1 VGAFALVRL
10 RRGPLIETN
19 PRETPLA
26 TQNKSIVSFAKLTS
40 GMEMPNL
47 LDVQLRAFQTLL
59 QTEAA
64 IQEREDVGLER
75 VFNEIFPISDVNGN
89 FSLEFVRYGLGEPK
103 YDMEECM
110 ERDMTYAA
118 PLKATLRLIVWED
131 GGDDRRP
138 KDIIEK
144 EVYLGDLPLLTPLG
158 TFIING
164 AERVIVSQ
172 LHRSPGVVF
181 EETIHPNGSKLFN
194 ARIIPFRG
202 SWVEF
207 TVDIHDVVAVHIDKK
222 KKFPASALLRAVGY
236 SRDAD
241 ILSLFFQKQAVELA
255 VLERE
260 TVREGR
266 RGEVFHGFLGEDV
279 LDPDSLEQGTARL
292 FRDVVLPGT
301 GEVIERGAT
310 LTAESYTAFREAG
323 LWSLPVAP
331 GQLLGRAGDE
341 LSAEIIG
348 RLQRAGI
355 ERVQAF
361 RPGHLGGSALRATLA
376 KDPTRGTL
384 DALFAIHNLLR
395 PGTAPAPEVWT
406 EEEFE
411 EGAGQVMHIG
421 DFVRLWADEASQ
433 PAEPAPRE
441 IQRST
446 EERMLRFAKERGI
459 KYVWES
465 FREERTEKAARS
477 GRVLVFDLNRI
488 LQVYSAVWRLL
499 FQPRAALVVGSE
511 LNGKPSAASDY
522 GEYSEESLN
531 KRYDLGR
538 VGRYKINQRLQT
550 AFGALGF
557 TAPPAGMTAL
567 TAQDVLAILYQLV
580 ELHEGRGQTD
590 DIDHLGNRRV
600 RSVGELIANQFS
612 VGLSRMARLVRE
624 RMSIVSDPD
633 KINIDDLVNART
645 VSAVIQQFFGSSQL
659 SQFMDQTNP
668 LAELTH
674 KRRLSA
680 LGPGGLTRERAGF
693 EVRDVHYSHYGRMCP
708 IETPEGPN
716 IGLINSLTT
725 FSRINDLGFI
735 ETPYRKVV
743 RAVARYPHKVK
754 LQEAVRLVIGE
765 RNRNY
770 AKAGEE
776 IDAVRG
782 REVFKAMITGAELA
796 EDVRDWS
803 EVFPRLLAGEILQR
817 DWDEEFAALPVL
829 ARRGDRITEEI
840 AQRITSQPVNLVRVV
855 SRRAGAEIRGVA
867 PETIRNPIA
876 LPVRVFAPSDSALL
890 AVPGTVLTE
899 EVVERLY
906 QAQIE
911 GLAEA
916 EVPHDL
922 PERVGLDY
930 SDGIPAL
937 PPESEVGRVALV
949 PAVILTHVTPVVT
962 TITAWLSANEEENA
976 PVAQANAPLTAEN
989 RFANEYVL
997 CRERGDFPLLRPD
1010 EIDYM
1015 DVAPDQLV
1023 SVAAALIPF
1032 LEHDDANRA
1041 LMGSNMQRQGVP
1053 LLFPEAPLVG
1063 TGLEE
1068 TVARDS
1074 GAVVI
1079 ARRGGTVVEV
1089 TADHIVVDTGVNTT
1103 STDGEPLRRLAQFDR
1118 YRLKKY
1124 WRTNQDTAINQ
1135 RPLVHVGQQV
1145 GRGDIL
1151 ADGASTDRGEL
1162 ALGRNLLV
1170 AFMPWYGHNFEDAIV
1185 LSERL
1190 VKDDVYTSIHIQEL
1204 ELQVRDTK
1212 RGMEEI
1218 TREIPN
1224 VAEESLIDLDER
1236 GVVRIGAR
1244 VKAGDILVGKITPK
1258 GETELSPEEKLLTAI
1273 FGEKAKDVKDS
1284 SLKVPP
1290 GVEGTVI
1297 DVKVFSRRI
1306 DDPLLEKEHGQ
1317 KIGEL
1322 RAFERAE
1329 IGRISEA
1336 RDEELKDMLRG
1347 KTVALFLKRGTV
1359 EPFLEEGTELG
1370 DEVLK
1375 ELDLTEVD
1383 LTTLKVTDRETNER
1397 LRRLIDEAKRRIE
1410 RVRLRTEEQI
1420 DKVFQPDELPPGVV
1434 QLVKVYLAEKR
1445 KISVGDKMAGR
1456 HGNKG
1461 IIARIVPE
1469 EDMPFLPDGTPVDVC
1484 LNPLG
1489 VPSRMNVGQI
1499 LETHL
1504 GWVAR
1509 VLGFEAKTPVFQGAS
1524 EDEIGVLL
1532 RLAGVKWA
1540 AQALQVSGDAPE
1552 FDLEE
1557 ARAIIKALQSLP
1569 ADDEP
1574 RPMRGIGRPMDRVFD
1589 AQILASD
1596 LAQKLREVGRFL
1608 AAAAEEVLRDGD
1620 QTVEEAFPAIA
1631 AHARSGENLNAA
1643 VEEFM
1648 QRAGLTPGAKVKLRD
1663 GRSGTE
1669 FSSPVSVGEIYML
1682 KLSHLVDDK
1691 IHARSIGPYSLVTQ
1705 QPLAGKAQFGGQRF
1719 GEMEVWALEAY
1730 GAAHTLQEIL
1740 TVKSDDV
1747 NGRSRVYEAIVKG
1760 ENLPEPGLPESFNV
1774 LVKELQALGISVTL
1788 GN

>member
-1 VGAFALVRL
+1 
-10 RRGPLIETN
+10 
-19 PRETPLA
+19 LA
-26 TQNKSIVSFAKLTS
+26 TVNKPIVSFGKLVA
-40 GMEMPNL
+40 GMDHPNL
-47 LDVQLRAFQTLL
+47 LDVQLRAFETLL
-59 QTEAA
+59 QTDAA
-64 IQEREDVGLER
+64 AREREDVGLER

-89 FSLEFVRYGLGEPK
+89 FSLEYVRYALGEPK

-118 PLKATLRLIVWED
+118 PLKATLRLVVWED
-131 GGDDRRP
+131 IGDERRP

-144 EVYLGDLPLLTPLG
+144 EVYLGDLPVLTPLG

-181 EETIHPNGSKLFN
+181 EETIHPNGSKLYS

-207 TVDIHDVVAVHIDKK
+207 TIDIHDVVAVHIDKK
-222 KKFPASALLRAVGY
+222 KKFPATALLRTVGY

-241 ILSLFFQKQAVELA
+241 ILSVFFKRDAVTLA
-255 VLERE
+255 SMAGEG
-260 TVREGR
+260 TREGR

-279 LDPDSLEQGTARL
+279 PDPAVLGPEGPMLYRE
-292 FRDVVLPGT
+292 VVVPGT
-301 GEVIERGAT
+301 GELFERGT
-310 LTAESYTAFREAG
+310 RLTTEAYRAMREG
-323 LWSLPVAP
+323 GVYSLPVIAAA
-331 GQLLGRAGDE
+331 LLARAGDE
-341 LSAEIIG
+341 VNAEVIA
-348 RLQRAGI
+348 RLQRAGVDAI
-355 ERVQAF
+355 TLF
-361 RPGHLGGSALRATLA
+361 RTGAPGTALRATLA

-384 DALFAIHNLLR
+384 DSLFAIHNLVR
-395 PGTAPAPEVWT
+395 PGTAPAPDVWS
-406 EEEFE
+406 EEEFF
-411 EGAGQVMHIG
+411 AGGDSIMHVA
-421 DFVRLWADEASQ
+421 DFLRAWSERDNAPADPTSRDA
-433 PAEPAPRE
+433 
-441 IQRST
+441 QRSA
-446 EERMLRFAKERGI
+446 EERMLRYAQERGI
-459 KYVWES
+459 RYVWES
-465 FREERTEKAARS
+465 FREERAEKTARPS
-477 GRVLVFDLNRI
+477 RVLVYELNRVV
-488 LQVYSAVWRLL
+488 QVYTQVWRLL
-499 FQPRAALVVGSE
+499 FQPRAAIVVTGD
-511 LNGKPSAASDY
+511 LADGGAATARSDY
-522 GEYSEESLN
+522 SEYLEETLN

-538 VGRYKINQRLQT
+538 VGRYKINQRLGD
-550 AFGALGF
+550 AFRGLGF
-557 TAPPAGMTAL
+557 AVPPAGMTAL
-567 TAQDVLAILYQLV
+567 TAQDVLAILHNLV
-580 ELHEGRGQTD
+580 ELHEGRGYTD

-668 LAELTH
+668 LAEMTH

-725 FSRINDLGFI
+725 YSRINDLGFI

-743 RAVARYPHKVK
+743 RAVVKYPATVK
-754 LQEAVRLVIGE
+754 LDDAVRLVLGE
-765 RNRNY
+765 RGKVF
-770 AKAGEE
+770 AKKGEE
-776 IDAVRG
+776 VDEARG
-782 REVFKAMITGAELA
+782 REVFRAMIVGAELA
-796 EDVRDWS
+796 EDVLDWTPL
-803 EVFPRLLAGEILQR
+803 FPRMLAGEIPQSE
-817 DWDEEFAALPVL
+817 WEAAFATLAVL
-829 ARRGDRITEEI
+829 ARRGERITDDLADRI
-840 AQRITSQPVNLVRVV
+840 AAQPVNVVRVV
-855 SRRAGAEIRGVA
+855 SRRAGAAARGVA
-867 PETIRNPIA
+867 PEAIRNPGS
-876 LPVRVFAPSDSALL
+876 LPVRVFAPKSSAVL
-890 AVPGTVLTE
+890 AVPGTVLTR
-899 EVVERLY
+899 EVVDAIFAR
-906 QAQIE
+906 QME
-911 GLAEA
+911 GLV
-916 EVPHDL
+916 EVDAGDTPD
-922 PERVGLDY
+922 EVGLDFVT
-930 SDGIPAL
+930 GVAAL
-937 PPESEVGRVALV
+937 SPEGDVGRVPV
-949 PAVILTHVTPVVT
+949 GTRVGVVHVTPVVT
-962 TITAWLSANEEENA
+962 RITAWLSANEEENA
-976 PVAQANAPLTAEN
+976 RIAQANAPLGVDN
-989 RFANEYVL
+989 SFASEFIL

-1010 EIDYM
+1010 EIDFM

-1041 LMGSNMQRQGVP
+1041 LMGSNMQRQAVP
-1053 LLFPEAPLVG
+1053 LLFPDAPVVG
-1063 TGLEE
+1063 TGLEQ
-1068 TVARDS
+1068 VIAIDS
-1074 GAVVI
+1074 GAVVV
-1079 ARRGGTVVEV
+1079 ARRGGVIKEV
-1089 TADHIVVDTGVNTT
+1089 TADFIVVDAGAGGDAVLAG
-1103 STDGEPLRRLAQFDR
+1103 DEPLRRLAQFDR
-1118 YRLKKY
+1118 YRMKKY
-1124 WRTNQDTAINQ
+1124 WRTNQDTALNQ
-1135 RPLVHVGQQV
+1135 RPLVHVGQLV
-1145 GRGDIL
+1145 KKGDVL
-1151 ADGASTDRGEL
+1151 ADGASTDGGEL

-1170 AFMPWYGHNFEDAIV
+1170 AFMPWYGNNFEDAIV

-1190 VKDDVYTSIHIQEL
+1190 VRDDVYTSIHIQEL

-1224 VAEESLIDLDER
+1224 VAEESLVDLDER

-1297 DVKVFSRRI
+1297 DVKIFSRRI
-1306 DDPLLEKEHGQ
+1306 DDPILEKERGQ

-1322 RAFERAE
+1322 RTFERNE
-1329 IGRISEA
+1329 ILRISEA
-1336 RDEELKDMLRG
+1336 RDEEVRELIRG
-1347 KTVALFLKRGTV
+1347 KEAALFLKKGTV
-1359 EPFLEEGTELG
+1359 EPYFDEGTQLTA
-1370 DEVLK
+1370 EVVDA
-1375 ELDLTEVD
+1375 LDLGEVD
-1383 LTTLKVTDRETNER
+1383 LTTLKVTDRPTNEQ
-1397 LRRLIDEAKRRIE
+1397 LRRLIDESKRRIE
-1410 RVRLRTEEQI
+1410 KVRQKTENQI

-1461 IIARIVPE
+1461 IIARIVPD

-1504 GWVAR
+1504 GWAGR

-1524 EDEIGVLL
+1524 EDEIGVLI
-1532 RLAGVKWA
+1532 RLAGVTWA
-1540 AQALQVSGDAPE
+1540 AKALGVGAEPPVFDVEDARAISHAAHA
-1552 FDLEE
+1552 LEE
-1557 ARAIIKALQSLP
+1557 AGEP
-1569 ADDEP
+1569 EP
-1574 RPMRGIGRPMDRVFD
+1574 RPEVGIGRPIDRL
-1589 AQILASD
+1589 LAD
-1596 LAQKLREVGRFL
+1596 GVPANVREKLKPLGAYLVAAAKELAERKEGDFEALFP
-1608 AAAAEEVLRDGD
+1608 AAAALAKAKGKS
-1620 QTVEEAFPAIA
+1620 A
-1631 AHARSGENLNAA
+1631 GENPVNAA
-1643 VEEFM
+1643 LEEHM
-1648 QRAGLTPGAKVKLRD
+1648 LAAGLTPGGKVWMRD
-1663 GRSGTE
+1663 GRSGNTFE
-1669 FSSPVSVGEIYML
+1669 SPVTIGAIYML

-1788 GN
+1788 GS

>member
-1 VGAFALVRL
+1 LGMRDK
-10 RRGPLIETN
+10 P
-19 PRETPLA
+19 
-26 TQNKSIVSFAKLTS
+26 IVSFAKLTS

-89 FSLEFVRYGLGEPK
+89 FSLEFVRYSLGEPK
-103 YDMEECM
+103 YDIEECM

-118 PLKATLRLIVWED
+118 PLKATLRLIVWEEVAD
-131 GGDDRRP
+131 ERRP

-158 TFIING
+158 TFIVNG

-181 EETIHPNGSKLFN
+181 EEAIHPNGSKLYS

-207 TVDIHDVVAVHIDKK
+207 TIDIHDVVSVHIDKK
-222 KKFPASALLRAVGY
+222 KKFPATALLRAVGY
-236 SRDAD
+236 SRDPD
-241 ILSLFFQKQAVELA
+241 ILELFFNRETVALSD
-255 VLERE
+255 LERE
-260 TVREGR
+260 TVRDSR
-266 RGEVFHGFLGEDV
+266 RSSDAFLGFLAEDV
-279 LDPDSLEQGTARL
+279 PDPALLGENGAL
-292 FRDVVLPGT
+292 LYRDVVLPTT
-301 GEVIERGAT
+301 GEVFERGT
-310 LTAESYTAFREAG
+310 RLTEAAYRALREAG
-323 LWSLPVAP
+323 VTSVPVA
-331 GQLLGRAGDE
+331 GGTLLGRSGEE
-341 LSAEIIG
+341 LGSDVIG
-348 RLQRAGI
+348 RLQRAGLST
-355 ERVQAF
+355 VSVF
-361 RPGHLGGSALRATLA
+361 RPHVHGGTTLRATLG
-376 KDPTRGTL
+376 KDPTRGTI
-384 DALFAIHNLLR
+384 DSLFAIHNLLR
-395 PGTAPAPEVWT
+395 PGTAPAPETWSEDDFLAALPQT
-406 EEEFE
+406 
-411 EGAGQVMHIG
+411 MHVA
-421 DFVRLWADEASQ
+421 DFLRRWAEADEVSL
-433 PAEPAPRE
+433 ESSGRE
-441 IQRST
+441 QRST
-446 EERMLRFAKERGI
+446 EERMVRFAQEHGI

-465 FREERTEKAARS
+465 FREERSEKGAKS
-477 GRVLVFDLNRI
+477 PKVLVYDLPRV
-488 LQVYSAVWRLL
+488 LQVYTGVWRLL
-499 FQPRAALVVGSE
+499 FQPRGSLVVAGDLVAGQS
-511 LNGKPSAASDY
+511 NGRVDY
-522 GEYSEESLN
+522 GEYSEEALN

-538 VGRYKINQRLQT
+538 VGRYKINQRLQP
-550 AFGALGF
+550 AFEDLGF
-557 TAPPAGMTAL
+557 SAPPAGMTAL
-567 TAQDVLAILYQLV
+567 TAQDVLALLLHLV
-580 ELHEGRGQTD
+580 ELHEGRGFTD

-725 FSRINDLGFI
+725 YSQINDLGFI

-743 RAVARYPHKVK
+743 RTILRYPSEVT
-754 LQEAVRLVIGE
+754 LQDPVRLVIGE
-765 RNRNY
+765 RTRVF
-770 AKAGEE
+770 AKAGATL
-776 IDAVRG
+776 DAEAG
-782 REVFKAMITGAELA
+782 RELFRQMILGAELA
-796 EDVRDWS
+796 EDVRDWT
-803 EVFPRLLAGEILQR
+803 EVHARMLSGEILQWEWPAIY
-817 DWDEEFAALPVL
+817 DQIPLI
-829 ARRGDRITEEI
+829 ARRGERITETLAGRI
-840 AQRITSQPVNLVRVV
+840 AEQPVNMVRVI
-855 SRRAGAEIRGVA
+855 SRRAGAEARGVA
-867 PETIRNPIA
+867 PETIRNPVSIA
-876 LPVRVFAPSDSALL
+876 IQVFKPSTAAYLAP
-890 AVPGTVLTE
+890 PGTVLTA
-899 EVVERLY
+899 EVTERLY
-906 QAQIE
+906 TSQLE
-911 GLAEA
+911 GLVEIPAPEEA
-916 EVPHDL
+916 Q
-922 PERVGLDY
+922 ERVGLDFTA
-930 SDGIPAL
+930 GVPAL
-937 PPESEVGRVALV
+937 VPGSDVGRVG
-949 PAVILTHVTPVVT
+949 LTPTASPTFVTPVVT
-962 TITAWLSANEEENA
+962 GITAWLSANEEEITRI
-976 PVAQANAPLTAEN
+976 AQANAPLTPEGNFEN
-989 RFANEYVL
+989 EFVL
-997 CRERGDFPLLRPD
+997 CRERGDFPLLRAD
-1010 EIDYM
+1010 EIDFM

-1041 LMGSNMQRQGVP
+1041 LMGSNMQRQAVP
-1053 LLFPEAPLVG
+1053 LLFPAAPLVG

-1068 TVARDS
+1068 TAARDS
-1074 GAVVI
+1074 GAVVV
-1079 ARRGGTVVEV
+1079 ARRGGVVQEV
-1089 TADHIVVDTGVNTT
+1089 TADHIVVDTGTNQQQATG
-1103 STDGEPLRRLAQFDR
+1103 SEPLRRLAQFDR

-1135 RPLVHVGQQV
+1135 RPLVFKGQQV
-1145 GRGDIL
+1145 ARGEIL

-1190 VKDDVYTSIHIQEL
+1190 VRDDVYTSIHIQEL

-1236 GVVRIGAR
+1236 GIIRVGAR

-1317 KIGEL
+1317 RIGEL
-1322 RAFERAE
+1322 RGYERGE

-1336 RDEELKDMLRG
+1336 RDEEIKDLIRG
-1347 KTVALFLKRGTV
+1347 REVALFLKRGTV
-1359 EPFLEEGTELG
+1359 EPFLNEGTQLT
-1370 DEVLK
+1370 DEVVG
-1375 ELDLTEVD
+1375 ELDLGDVD
-1383 LTTLKVTDRETNER
+1383 LTTLKVTDRGVNEQ
-1397 LRRLIDEAKRRIE
+1397 LRTVIDESKRRIE
-1410 RVRLRTEEQI
+1410 RVRQRTEEQI

-1469 EDMPFLPDGTPVDVC
+1469 EDMPFMPDGTPVDVC

-1524 EDEIGVLL
+1524 EDEIGTLL
-1532 RLAGVKWA
+1532 RFAGAIWA
-1540 AQALQVSGDAPE
+1540 QQALGITAQPPS
-1552 FDLEE
+1552 FDVADVRMMVE
-1557 ARAIIKALQSLP
+1557 AVRTVPVDGTPLP
-1569 ADDEP
+1569 L
-1574 RPMRGIGRPMDRVFD
+1574 RGIGRTIDRM
-1589 AQILASD
+1589 ATAT
-1596 LAQKLREVGRFL
+1596 KLPEAAAAKVRQLQEYLV
-1608 AAAAEEVLRDGD
+1608 AAAEELVARTENELTLEESYPKTVAMRDLG
-1620 QTVEEAFPAIA
+1620 TGEGLNEAIEE
-1631 AHARSGENLNAA
+1631 HME
-1643 VEEFM
+1643 
-1648 QRAGLTPGAKVKLRD
+1648 RAGLTPGGKVRLRD
-1663 GRSGTE
+1663 GRSGE
-1669 FSSPVSVGEIYML
+1669 QFMSPVTVGAIYML

-1788 GN
+1788 GS